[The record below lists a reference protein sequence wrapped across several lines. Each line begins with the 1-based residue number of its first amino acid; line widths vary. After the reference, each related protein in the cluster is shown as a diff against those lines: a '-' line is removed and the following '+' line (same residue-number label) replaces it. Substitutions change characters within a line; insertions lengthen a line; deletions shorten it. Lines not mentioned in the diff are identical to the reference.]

1 MPQMVTFPDPEIR
14 EQCKL
19 SFDRHQYEHEHDMYV
34 VADFEAMLVKN
45 DDPSSDPSIVGCHE
59 VAGYCLHRM
68 TRHENYPT
76 ELKLYYVPRAIEH
89 FFDAIFSEAEEINQI
104 MSTQKPMLPLT
115 DVQRIAYDAAAV
127 CENYKTTFTADNPK
141 CRHHNH
147 VSGSYLFPAC
157 QRCNLA
163 PRISRD
169 YVCVCIFHNAKRYDS
184 NFILKN
190 FDKKYAQ
197 FTTKWGKTS
206 YRDILAILVNGE
218 KTLQF

>member
-45 DDPSSDPSIVGCHE
+45 DDPSSDPSIVDRHK

-68 TRHENYPT
+68 TRHEIYQT
-76 ELKLYYVPRAIEH
+76 EPKLYSGPRAIEH

-169 YVCVCIFHNAKRYDS
+169 YVCVCIFHNA
-184 NFILKN
+184 
-190 FDKKYAQ
+190 
-197 FTTKWGKTS
+197 
-206 YRDILAILVNGE
+206 
-218 KTLQF
+218 